1 MSCFHLDNVSYRYAR
16 TPVLQGID
24 LRLEP
29 GEILGLFGHNGAG
42 KTTSIK
48 LILGLMQP
56 GQGQISVLGGAAGDP
71 QVTRHI
77 GYLPENVMFYPQLT
91 GREILSHFARLKG
104 ASLAQVPELLGQVGL
119 ADAMNARVKTYSKGM
134 RQRLGLAQALLGKP
148 KLLMLDEPTVG
159 LDPVATADLYRLLR
173 RLRDEGTGI
182 VLCSHVLPGVE
193 PYIDRAAILTEG
205 ALKAVGDLPSL
216 RRQANM
222 ATTLILEPE
231 GSLADLEK
239 AVNKASASVGLMT
252 TSRQDQADSQG
263 TSSENGV
270 LRVDVR
276 PSEKMPL
283 IQALVA
289 SGTLR
294 DLNVHQPG
302 LEDIYVHFIGS
313 GGLAHRGGVQ

>member
-1 MSCFHLDNVSYRYAR
+1 MNCFRLENVSHRYDKA
-16 TPVLQGID
+16 TVLHGVD

-56 GQGQISVLGGAAGDP
+56 TEGKVSVLEGSAGDP
-71 QVTRHI
+71 QVTQHI

-104 ASLAQVPELLGQVGL
+104 APLKQVPELLEQVGL
-119 ADAMNARVKTYSKGM
+119 GDAMDARTKTYSKGM

-148 KLLMLDEPTVG
+148 RLLMLDEPTVG

-173 RLRDEGTGI
+173 QLRDEGAGI

-205 ALKAVGDLPSL
+205 ALKASGDLPSL

-222 ATTLILEPE
+222 PVTLTLQPAT
-231 GSLADLEK
+231 SLSALEK
-239 AVNKASASVGLMT
+239 AIDQAEQRAGLMMK
-252 TSRQDQADSQG
+252 
-263 TSSENGV
+263 SENGR

-276 PSEKMPL
+276 PQEKMEL
-283 IQALVA
+283 IKTLMASREVA
-289 SGTLR
+289 
-294 DLNVHQPG
+294 DLGIHQPS

-313 GGLAHRGGVQ
+313 GGLAHRGGNQ

>member
-1 MSCFHLDNVSYRYAR
+1 MNCFRLENVSHRYDKA
-16 TPVLQGID
+16 TVLHGVD

-56 GQGQISVLGGAAGDP
+56 TEGKVSVLEGSAGDP
-71 QVTRHI
+71 QVTQHI

-91 GREILSHFARLKG
+91 GGEILSHFARLKG
-104 ASLAQVPELLGQVGL
+104 APLKQVPELLEQVGL
-119 ADAMNARVKTYSKGM
+119 GDAMDARTKTYSKGM

-148 KLLMLDEPTVG
+148 RLLMLDEPTVG

-173 RLRDEGTGI
+173 QLRDEGAGI

-205 ALKAVGDLPSL
+205 ALKASGDLPSL

-222 ATTLILEPE
+222 PVTLTIQPAT
-231 GSLADLEK
+231 SLSALEK
-239 AVNKASASVGLMT
+239 AI
-252 TSRQDQADSQG
+252 DQADQRAG
-263 TSSENGV
+263 LMMKSENGR
-270 LRVDVR
+270 LQVDVR
-276 PSEKMPL
+276 PQEKMEL
-283 IQALVA
+283 IKTLMA
-289 SGTLR
+289 SGEVA
-294 DLNVHQPG
+294 DLGIHQPS

-313 GGLAHRGGVQ
+313 GGLAHRGGNQ

>member
-1 MSCFHLDNVSYRYAR
+1 MSCFRLENVSYRYDKS
-16 TPVLQGID
+16 PVLQGID
-24 LRLEP
+24 LSLEP

-56 GQGQISVLGGAAGDP
+56 TQGAVSVLGGHAGDP
-71 QVTRHI
+71 QVTQHI

-104 ASLAQVPELLGQVGL
+104 ASLRQVPELLEQVGL
-119 ADAMNARVKTYSKGM
+119 SDAIDARTKTYSKGM

-173 RLRDEGTGI
+173 DLRDGGAGI

-205 ALKAVGDLPSL
+205 ALKAAGDLAAL

-222 ATTLILEPE
+222 PVTL
-231 GSLADLEK
+231 SLDPANSVRALEK
-239 AVNKASASVGLMT
+239 VVDRSASRNGLMVK
-252 TSRQDQADSQG
+252 AD
-263 TSSENGV
+263 NGR
-270 LRVDVR
+270 LRVDVQPR
-276 PSEKMPL
+276 EKM
-283 IQALVA
+283 ALLQTLFE
-289 SGTLR
+289 SGELA
-294 DLNVHQPG
+294 DVSIHQPS
-302 LEDIYVHFIGS
+302 LEDVYVHFIGA
-313 GGLAHRGGVQ
+313 GGLAHRGGSQ

>member
-1 MSCFHLDNVSYRYAR
+1 MNCFRLENVSHRYDEA
-16 TPVLQGID
+16 TVLHGVD

-48 LILGLMQP
+48 LILGLMKP
-56 GQGQISVLGGAAGDP
+56 TEGRVSVLEGEAGDP
-71 QVTRHI
+71 NVTQHI

-104 ASLAQVPELLGQVGL
+104 APLRQVPELLKQVGL
-119 ADAMNARVKTYSKGM
+119 GDAMDARTKTYSKGM

-173 RLRDEGTGI
+173 DLRDDGTGI

-193 PYIDRAAILTEG
+193 PYIDRAAILTDG
-205 ALKAVGDLPSL
+205 ALKAAGDLSSL
-216 RRQANM
+216 RQQANM
-222 ATTLILEPE
+222 PVTLSLLPAN
-231 GSLADLEK
+231 SLAALEK
-239 AVNKASASVGLMT
+239 TIEQAGPSTGLMMKT
-252 TSRQDQADSQG
+252 D
-263 TSSENGV
+263 NGR
-270 LRVDVR
+270 LQVDVR
-276 PSEKMPL
+276 PQDKMPL
-283 IQALVA
+283 IQTLMNSGEVA
-289 SGTLR
+289 
-294 DLNVHQPG
+294 DLGIHQPS

-313 GGLAHRGGVQ
+313 GGLAHRGGSQ

>member
-1 MSCFHLDNVSYRYAR
+1 MNCFRLENVSHRYDKA
-16 TPVLQGID
+16 TVLHGVD

-56 GQGQISVLGGAAGDP
+56 TEGKVSVLEGSAGDP
-71 QVTRHI
+71 QVTQHI

-104 ASLAQVPELLGQVGL
+104 APLKQVPELLEQVGL
-119 ADAMNARVKTYSKGM
+119 GDAMDARTKTYSKGM

-148 KLLMLDEPTVG
+148 RLLMLDEPTVG

-173 RLRDEGTGI
+173 QLRDEGAGI

-205 ALKAVGDLPSL
+205 ALKASGDLPSL

-222 ATTLILEPE
+222 PVTLTIQPAT
-231 GSLADLEK
+231 SLSALEK
-239 AVNKASASVGLMT
+239 T
-252 TSRQDQADSQG
+252 IDQADQRAG
-263 TSSENGV
+263 LMMKSENGR
-270 LRVDVR
+270 LQVDVR
-276 PSEKMPL
+276 PQEKMEL
-283 IQALVA
+283 IKTLMA
-289 SGTLR
+289 SGEVA
-294 DLNVHQPG
+294 DLGIHQPS

-313 GGLAHRGGVQ
+313 GGLAHRGGSQ

>member
-1 MSCFHLDNVSYRYAR
+1 MNCFRLENVSHRYDKA
-16 TPVLQGID
+16 TVLHGVD

-56 GQGQISVLGGAAGDP
+56 TEGKVSVLEGSAGDP
-71 QVTRHI
+71 QVTQHI

-104 ASLAQVPELLGQVGL
+104 APLKQVPELLEQVGL
-119 ADAMNARVKTYSKGM
+119 GDAMDARTKTYSKGM

-173 RLRDEGTGI
+173 QLRDEGAGI

-205 ALKAVGDLPSL
+205 ALKASGDLPSL

-222 ATTLILEPE
+222 PVPLTIQPAT
-231 GSLADLEK
+231 SLSALEK
-239 AVNKASASVGLMT
+239 AI
-252 TSRQDQADSQG
+252 DQADQRAG
-263 TSSENGV
+263 LMMKSENGR
-270 LRVDVR
+270 LQVDVR
-276 PSEKMPL
+276 PREKMEL
-283 IQALVA
+283 IKTLMA
-289 SGTLR
+289 SGEVA
-294 DLNVHQPG
+294 DLGIHQPS

-313 GGLAHRGGVQ
+313 GGLAHRGGSQ

>member
-1 MSCFHLDNVSYRYAR
+1 MSCFRLENVSYRYDKS
-16 TPVLQGID
+16 PVLQGID

-56 GQGQISVLGGAAGDP
+56 TQGTVSVLGGRAGDP
-71 QVTRHI
+71 SVTQNI

-104 ASLAQVPELLGQVGL
+104 SSLHQVPKLLEQVGL
-119 ADAMNARVKTYSKGM
+119 GDARDARTKTYSKGM
-134 RQRLGLAQALLGKP
+134 RQRLGLAQALLGRP

-173 RLRDEGTGI
+173 DLRDEGTGI

-205 ALKAVGDLPSL
+205 SLKAAGDLAAL

-222 ATTLILEPE
+222 PVTLSLEPAN
-231 GSLADLEK
+231 SISALER
-239 AVNKASASVGLMT
+239 VIDKASTSSGLMIKT
-252 TSRQDQADSQG
+252 D
-263 TSSENGV
+263 NGR
-270 LRVDVR
+270 LRVDVQPR
-276 PSEKMPL
+276 EKM
-283 IQALVA
+283 ALLKTVMA
-289 SGTLR
+289 SGEVA
-294 DLNVHQPG
+294 DISIQQPS
-302 LEDIYVHFIGS
+302 LEDIYVHFLGS
-313 GGLAHRGGVQ
+313 GGLARRGGNQ

>member
-1 MSCFHLDNVSYRYAR
+1 MSCFRLENVSYRYDKA
-16 TPVLQGID
+16 TVLQGVD

-42 KTTSIK
+42 KTTTIK

-56 GQGQISVLGGAAGDP
+56 VGGSLSVLDGGAGDS

-91 GREILSHFARLKG
+91 GREILAHFARLKG
-104 ASLAQVPELLGQVGL
+104 ADLRQVPELLTQVGL
-119 ADAMNARVKTYSKGM
+119 DDAMDARVKTYSKGM

-173 RLRDEGTGI
+173 TLRDSGTGI

-193 PYIDRAAILTEG
+193 PYIDRAAILTDG
-205 ALKAVGDLPSL
+205 ALKASGNLEAL

-222 ATTLILEPE
+222 PVTLMLEPT
-231 GSLADLEK
+231 GSLDSLEHAIRQCK
-239 AVNKASASVGLMT
+239 SATSPVIKTVNNRLQVY
-252 TSRQDQADSQG
+252 
-263 TSSENGV
+263 
-270 LRVDVR
+270 VR
-276 PSEKMPL
+276 PADKMPL
-283 IQALVA
+283 LTALMA
-289 SGTLR
+289 SGEVA
-294 DLNVHQPG
+294 DVGIHQPT

>member
-1 MSCFHLDNVSYRYAR
+1 MSCFRLENVSYRYDKS
-16 TPVLQGID
+16 PVLQGID

-56 GQGQISVLGGAAGDP
+56 TQGTVSVLGGHAGDP
-71 QVTRHI
+71 RVTQHI

-104 ASLAQVPELLGQVGL
+104 ASLRQVPELLKQVGL
-119 ADAMNARVKTYSKGM
+119 GDAMDARTKTYSKGM

-173 RLRDEGTGI
+173 ELREEGTGI

-205 ALKAVGDLPSL
+205 ALQAVGDLAAL

-222 ATTLILEPE
+222 PVTLSLDPANSISALERVI
-231 GSLADLEK
+231 D
-239 AVNKASASVGLMT
+239 KASTSSGLMIKT
-252 TSRQDQADSQG
+252 D
-263 TSSENGV
+263 NGR
-270 LRVDVR
+270 LRVDVQPR
-276 PSEKMPL
+276 EKM
-283 IQALVA
+283 ALLKAVMA
-289 SGTLR
+289 SGEVT
-294 DLNVHQPG
+294 
-302 LEDIYVHFIGS
+302 DISI
-313 GGLAHRGGVQ
+313 

>member
-1 MSCFHLDNVSYRYAR
+1 MNCFRLENVSHRYDKA
-16 TPVLQGID
+16 TVLHGVD

-56 GQGQISVLGGAAGDP
+56 TEGKVSVLEGSAGDP
-71 QVTRHI
+71 QVTQHI

-104 ASLAQVPELLGQVGL
+104 APLKQVPELLEQVGL
-119 ADAMNARVKTYSKGM
+119 GDAMDARTKTYSKGM

-148 KLLMLDEPTVG
+148 RLLMLDEPTVG

-173 RLRDEGTGI
+173 QLRDEGAGI

-205 ALKAVGDLPSL
+205 ALKASGDLPSL

-222 ATTLILEPE
+222 PVTLTLQPAT
-231 GSLADLEK
+231 SLSAMEK
-239 AVNKASASVGLMT
+239 AIDRAEQRAGLMMK
-252 TSRQDQADSQG
+252 
-263 TSSENGV
+263 SENGR
-270 LRVDVR
+270 LQVDVR
-276 PSEKMPL
+276 SQEKMEL
-283 IQALVA
+283 IKTLMA
-289 SGTLR
+289 SGEVA
-294 DLNVHQPG
+294 DLGIHQPS

-313 GGLAHRGGVQ
+313 GGLAHRGGSQ

>member
-1 MSCFHLDNVSYRYAR
+1 MNCFRLENVSHRYDKA
-16 TPVLQGID
+16 TVLHGVD

-56 GQGQISVLGGAAGDP
+56 TEGKVSVLEGSAGDP
-71 QVTRHI
+71 QVTQHI

-104 ASLAQVPELLGQVGL
+104 APLKQVPELLEQVGL
-119 ADAMNARVKTYSKGM
+119 GDAMDARTKTYSKGM

-148 KLLMLDEPTVG
+148 RLLMLDEPTVG

-173 RLRDEGTGI
+173 QLRDEGAGI

-205 ALKAVGDLPSL
+205 ALKASGDLPSL

-222 ATTLILEPE
+222 PVTLTLQPAT
-231 GSLADLEK
+231 SLSALEK
-239 AVNKASASVGLMT
+239 AIDQAEQRAGLMMK
-252 TSRQDQADSQG
+252 
-263 TSSENGV
+263 SENGR

-276 PSEKMPL
+276 PQEKMEL
-283 IQALVA
+283 IKTLMA
-289 SGTLR
+289 SGEVA
-294 DLNVHQPG
+294 DLGIHQPS

-313 GGLAHRGGVQ
+313 GGLAHRGGNQ

>member
-1 MSCFHLDNVSYRYAR
+1 MSCFRLENVSYRYDKA
-16 TPVLQGID
+16 TVLQGVD

-42 KTTSIK
+42 KTTTIK

-56 GQGQISVLGGAAGDP
+56 VGGSLSVLDGGAGDS

-91 GREILSHFARLKG
+91 GREILAHFARLKG
-104 ASLAQVPELLGQVGL
+104 ADLRQVPELLTQVGL
-119 ADAMNARVKTYSKGM
+119 DDAMDARVKTYSKGM

-173 RLRDEGTGI
+173 TLRDSGTGI

-193 PYIDRAAILTEG
+193 PYIDRAAILTDG
-205 ALKAVGDLPSL
+205 ALKASGNLEAL

-222 ATTLILEPE
+222 PVTLMLEPT
-231 GSLADLEK
+231 GSLDSLEN
-239 AVNKASASVGLMT
+239 AI
-252 TSRQDQADSQG
+252 RQC
-263 TSSENGV
+263 NGV
-270 LRVDVR
+270 TRPVMKNINNRLQVDVR
-276 PSEKMPL
+276 PADKMPL
-283 IQALVA
+283 LTALMA
-289 SGTLR
+289 SGEVA
-294 DLNVHQPG
+294 DVGIHQPT

>member
-1 MSCFHLDNVSYRYAR
+1 MNCFQLENVSHRYDK
-16 TPVLQGID
+16 TTVLRGID
-24 LRLEP
+24 LRLKP

-48 LILGLMQP
+48 LILGLMKP
-56 GQGQISVLGGAAGDP
+56 SEGKVTVLDGEAGDP
-71 QVTRHI
+71 HISQHI

-104 ASLAQVPELLGQVGL
+104 APLNQVPELLEQVGL
-119 ADAMNARVKTYSKGM
+119 GDAMNARTKTYSKGM

-173 RLRDEGTGI
+173 DLRNEGTGI

-193 PYIDRAAILTEG
+193 PYIDRAAILTG
-205 ALKAVGDLPSL
+205 GTLKAAGDLPAL

-222 ATTLILEPE
+222 PVTLTVKPA
-231 GSLADLEK
+231 GSLSELERVIHQAK
-239 AVNKASASVGLMT
+239 QSTGLMMKN
-252 TSRQDQADSQG
+252 DHG
-263 TSSENGV
+263 T
-270 LRVDVR
+270 LQVDVR
-276 PSEKMPL
+276 PSDKMAL
-283 IQALVA
+283 IQTLMQSGEVA
-289 SGTLR
+289 
-294 DLNVHQPG
+294 DLGIHQPS

-313 GGLAHRGGVQ
+313 GGLAHRGGSQ

>member
-1 MSCFHLDNVSYRYAR
+1 MSCFRLENVSYRYDKA
-16 TPVLQGID
+16 TVLQGVD

-42 KTTSIK
+42 KTTTIK

-56 GQGQISVLGGAAGDP
+56 VGGSLSVLGGSAGDP
-71 QVTRHI
+71 QVTRYI

-91 GREILSHFARLKG
+91 GREILAHFARLKG
-104 ASLAQVPELLGQVGL
+104 ADLRQVPELLTQVGL
-119 ADAMNARVKTYSKGM
+119 DDAMDSRVKTYSKGM

-173 RLRDEGTGI
+173 TLRDSGTGI

-193 PYIDRAAILTEG
+193 PYIDRAAILTDG
-205 ALKAVGDLPSL
+205 ALKASGNLEAL

-222 ATTLILEPE
+222 PVTLILEPT
-231 GSLADLEK
+231 GSLDSLEN
-239 AVNKASASVGLMT
+239 AI
-252 TSRQDQADSQG
+252 RQC
-263 TSSENGV
+263 NGV
-270 LRVDVR
+270 TRPVMKNINNRLQVDVR
-276 PSEKMPL
+276 PADKMPL
-283 IQALVA
+283 LTALMA
-289 SGTLR
+289 SGEVA
-294 DLNVHQPG
+294 DVGIHQPT

-313 GGLAHRGGVQ
+313 GGWAHRGEVQ

>member
-1 MSCFHLDNVSYRYAR
+1 MSCFRLENLSYRYDKS
-16 TPVLQGID
+16 PVLNGID
-24 LRLEP
+24 LTLEP

-42 KTTSIK
+42 KTTCIK
-48 LILGLMQP
+48 LILGLMQSD
-56 GQGQISVLGGAAGDP
+56 QGAVSVLGGQAGDP
-71 QVTRHI
+71 QITQHI

-104 ASLAQVPELLGQVGL
+104 ASLRQVPELLEQVGL
-119 ADAMNARVKTYSKGM
+119 DDAMDARTKTYSKGM

-173 RLRDEGTGI
+173 ELRDEGAGI

-205 ALKAVGDLPSL
+205 SLKAAGDLSAL

-222 ATTLILEPE
+222 PVTLSLDPANSVSALEKVIDRAPCSNGLMRKVDNGRLTVSVRTGE
-231 GSLADLEK
+231 KMALLQVLVESGELAD
-239 AVNKASASVGLMT
+239 VG
-252 TSRQDQADSQG
+252 
-263 TSSENGV
+263 
-270 LRVDVR
+270 
-276 PSEKMPL
+276 
-283 IQALVA
+283 I
-289 SGTLR
+289 
-294 DLNVHQPG
+294 HQPS

-313 GGLAHRGGVQ
+313 GGLAHRGGSQ

>member
-1 MSCFHLDNVSYRYAR
+1 MSCFRLENVSYRYSKS
-16 TPVLQGID
+16 PVLTGID
-24 LRLEP
+24 LSLEP

-48 LILGLMQP
+48 LILGLMTPQ
-56 GQGQISVLGGAAGDP
+56 QGTVSVLGGQAGDP
-71 QVTRHI
+71 EVSQHI

-91 GREILSHFARLKG
+91 GREILTHFARLKG
-104 ASLAQVPELLGQVGL
+104 APLSQVPTLLEQVGL
-119 ADAMNARVKTYSKGM
+119 GDAMAARVKTYSKGM

-205 ALKAVGDLPSL
+205 MLKAAGNLSAL
-216 RRQANM
+216 RRQASM
-222 ATTLILEPE
+222 PVTLTVAPANGDGHLASVAEAAGLSASTSVME
-231 GSLADLEK
+231 NGSLRIE
-239 AVNKASASVGLMT
+239 VP
-252 TSRQDQADSQG
+252 ADS
-263 TSSENGV
+263 
-270 LRVDVR
+270 
-276 PSEKMPL
+276 KMAMIRRL
-283 IQALVA
+283 LATGEV
-289 SGTLR
+289 R
-294 DLNVHQPG
+294 DLGVVEPT

-313 GGLAHRGGVQ
+313 GGLAHRGGAL

>member
-1 MSCFHLDNVSYRYAR
+1 MSCFQLDNVSYRYAK

-56 GQGQISVLGGAAGDP
+56 AQGKISVLGGEAGDP

-104 ASLAQVPELLGQVGL
+104 APLVQVPELLGQVGL

-159 LDPVATADLYRLLR
+159 LDPVATADLYRLLQ
-173 RLRDEGTGI
+173 RLRDGGTGI

-222 ATTLILEPE
+222 AITLSLEPE
-231 GSLADLEK
+231 GCFSDLEK
-239 AVNKASASVGLMT
+239 AVNEASASVGLMT
-252 TSRQDQADSQG
+252 MGSQG
-263 TSSENGV
+263 AAIKAGEGNGV
-270 LRVDVR
+270 LRVEVR
-276 PSEKMPL
+276 PAEKMSL
-283 IQALVA
+283 IRALMA
-289 SGTLR
+289 SGEVR

-313 GGLAHRGGVQ
+313 GGLAHRGGAQ